1 MFKNKNNNMFKK
13 LFNNLEKKGKVMAIK
28 LVAMM
33 IIIVIFSLI
42 FYYCYGNKK
51 NWIINNKKKDEKISL
66 SDMIYFSTVTN
77 LTIGFGDII
86 PITYPVKYLVIFK
99 ILLTSGILLL

>member
-1 MFKNKNNNMFKK
+1 MFKNLLKNLK
-13 LFNNLEKKGKVMAIK
+13 KKGKVMAIK
-28 LVAMM
+28 LFA
-33 IIIVIFSLI
+33 IILLIIIFSLI

-51 NWIINNKKKDEKISL
+51 NWIINNKEKNEKINL

-86 PITYPVKYLVIFK
+86 PITYPVKYLVILK

>member
-1 MFKNKNNNMFKK
+1 MFKNLLKNLK
-13 LFNNLEKKGKVMAIK
+13 KKGKVMAIK
-28 LVAMM
+28 LFA
-33 IIIVIFSLI
+33 IILLIIIFSLI

-51 NWIINNKKKDEKISL
+51 NWIINNKDKDEKINL

-86 PITYPVKYLVIFK
+86 PITYPVKYLVILK